1 MADDGA
7 PFVFT
12 RPARSSRFWFVS
24 PGEPRDFRTFQTLC
38 EAALIEAREELLTH
52 PRAAALL
59 AVIGKHGRE
68 GHIKALQGEI
78 SDAITRRLVRPG
90 ERQRIRDGFVK
101 YYAVPLPKSGRVEGV
116 AIIHGWTHTLRT
128 TFDPVIGK

>member
-1 MADDGA
+1 MADDGE
-7 PFVFT
+7 PFKLH
-12 RPARSSRFWFVS
+12 RPARVQRYWFIA
-24 PGEPRDFRTFQTLC
+24 PGEPRDFRTFEGLC
-38 EAALIEAREELLTH
+38 EAALTEAREDLLTH
-52 PRAAALL
+52 ARAAALL

-68 GHIKALQGEI
+68 GHIRRLQGEI
-78 SDAITRRLVRPG
+78 SDAITRRLVKPAQ
-90 ERQRIRDGFVK
+90 RQRIGDGFVK